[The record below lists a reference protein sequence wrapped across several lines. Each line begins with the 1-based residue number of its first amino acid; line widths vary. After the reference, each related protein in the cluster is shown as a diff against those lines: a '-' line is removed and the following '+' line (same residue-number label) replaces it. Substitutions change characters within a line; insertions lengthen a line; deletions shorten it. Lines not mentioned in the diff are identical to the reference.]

1 MWENSLEI
9 GMVSSLIH
17 HQYKYWIFAGTEE
30 GTTELPVFDIVS
42 QTTVM
47 KETFNLNIVG
57 ASLARCLNEES
68 AY

>member
-1 MWENSLEI
+1 MWEGSLEI

-17 HQYKYWIFAGTEE
+17 HQDKYWIFAGTEE
-30 GTTELPVFDIVS
+30 DTTELHVVDIVS

-47 KETFNLNIVG
+47 EETFNLNIVG
-57 ASLARCLNEES
+57 ASLVRCLNEES